1 MEDLPNN
8 SWKKAKSNLTKV
20 CTRYVLT
27 CKCYRIK
34 WSGRYPEA
42 RDDLVGDFSI
52 EVGFDSSN
60 GPMLSVSLCCCFH
73 CADVASAAAVAA
85 AALAD
90 AVVHAS
96 VARVAAFVSGATIV
110 AAAPVL

>member
-27 CKCYRIK
+27 CKCYRIE

-42 RDDLVGDFSI
+42 RDDLAGDFSI

-60 GPMLSVSLCCCFH
+60 GPMLSVSLCCIINKTDHFIF
-73 CADVASAAAVAA
+73 
-85 AALAD
+85 
-90 AVVHAS
+90 S
-96 VARVAAFVSGATIV
+96 VQISKY
-110 AAAPVL
+110 